1 MFTKQVMLNFV
12 LYFNTLK
19 YLKLEQIGFRFLRKI
34 KRSKINTLSLSLKP
48 ALGTWQSVGLYKPK
62 FLDKLNVSFLNET
75 GVIKTA
81 ERWNDET
88 KAKLWLYN
96 LHYFDDLNSLGPGSY
111 DSKLALQKFW
121 VERWVRENPAP
132 IGNGWEPYPISL
144 RVVNWVKAFLSGLE
158 PEKFV
163 LDSLCQQVD
172 YLSQDLERHLLGNHL
187 FVNAKALIFAGC
199 FFEGDVADKWLK
211 TGLSIY
217 NKELNEQVLADGGNY
232 ELTPMYHVIMLVD
245 LLDLINLFNAYPN
258 RVSISVLDETKSIA
272 IKMLVWLERMSHLDN
287 KISFFNDAT
296 FGIAPEN
303 DVVFNYAKTLGL
315 VWQSD
320 SLESL
325 QVHDLKDTGYV
336 SVKNSEFS
344 LICDLANVGPDYQ
357 PGHAHAD
364 TLSFEWCLSA
374 NRVFVNSG
382 ISEYGVSAERLRQ
395 RKLAA
400 HNTVSINGLDSSEV
414 WSGFRVARRAKIIK
428 RDVSVFDD
436 NIQLSATHDGFKKLG
451 VNCEHERSWLVT
463 QSSIDIVDTLTG
475 KFDTATGFLHLHPDV
490 QVLKFSED
498 VITLITGDYTVDV
511 NVEGAVISI
520 EDTTWHP
527 EFGKVIPN
535 KKITLMFNKNI
546 VKTTITWNKN
556 S

>member
-1 MFTKQVMLNFV
+1 MRLMKYYHTLIYLKFEQVYYRV
-12 LYFNTLK
+12 LKKIKHPKVNTL
-19 YLKLEQIGFRFLRKI
+19 FL
-34 KRSKINTLSLSLKP
+34 SVAPTS
-48 ALGTWQSVGLYKPK
+48 GTWQSVGLNEPK
-62 FLDKLNVSFLNET
+62 FLDKSNVSFLNES

-81 ERWNDET
+81 DGWNDDT

-96 LHYFDDLNSLGPGSY
+96 LHYFDDLNSLRSDSL
-111 DSKLALQKFW
+111 DSKKELQKFW
-121 VERWVRENPAP
+121 IDRWVNENPAP
-132 IGNGWEPYPISL
+132 VGNGWEPYPISL
-144 RVVNWVKAFLSGLE
+144 RVVNWVKIFLSGLE
-158 PEKFV
+158 SEQYV

-217 NKELNEQVLADGGNY
+217 NKELNQQVLADGGNY

-245 LLDLINLFNAYPN
+245 LLDLINLFNTYPD
-258 RVSISVLDETKSIA
+258 RVSVSVLDETKTIA
-272 IKMLVWLERMSHLDN
+272 INMLVWLERMSHLDN

-296 FGIAPEN
+296 FGIAAEN
-303 DVVFNYAKTLGL
+303 DVVFNYAKTLDL

-325 QVHDLKDTGYV
+325 QVHDLKETGYA

-364 TLSFEWCLSA
+364 TLSFEWCLGA

-382 ISEYGVSAERLRQ
+382 ISEYGVSTERLRQ

-428 RDVSVFDD
+428 RDVSVLDD
-436 NIQLSATHDGFKKLG
+436 KVQLSATHDGFKKLG
-451 VNCEHERSWLVT
+451 VNCEHERSWSVT
-463 QSSIDIVDTLTG
+463 HSSIDIVDTLTG

-490 QVLKFSED
+490 QVLNVSENL
-498 VITLITGDYTVDV
+498 ITLFASDYTVDV
-511 NVEGAVISI
+511 KVEGAAINI
-520 EDTTWHP
+520 EDTTYHP

-546 VKTTITWNKN
+546 VKTTITWNRN

>member
-1 MFTKQVMLNFV
+1 MSKLLT
-12 LYFNTLK
+12 YYNTLK
-19 YLKLEQIGFRFLRKI
+19 HLKTEQIAYRVLKKI
-34 KRSKINTLSLSLKP
+34 KHPKVNTLSLFVAPTSD
-48 ALGTWQSVGLYKPK
+48 TWQSVRLYAPK

-81 ERWNDET
+81 DSWNDDT

-96 LHYFDDLNSLGPGSY
+96 LHYFDDLNSLGSGSL
-111 DSKLALQKFW
+111 DSKKELQKFW

-132 IGNGWEPYPISL
+132 LGNGWEPYPISL
-144 RVVNWVKAFLSGLE
+144 RVVNLVKAFLSGLE
-158 PEKFV
+158 AEKFV

-199 FFEGDVADKWLK
+199 FFDGDVADKWLK

-245 LLDLINLFNAYPN
+245 LLDLINLFNTYPD
-258 RVSISVLDETKSIA
+258 RVSVSVLDETKSIA
-272 IKMLVWLERMSHLDN
+272 IKMLDWLERMSHLDN
-287 KISFFNDAT
+287 EISFFNDAT

-320 SLESL
+320 YLETL

-336 SVKNSEFS
+336 SVKNSKFS

-364 TLSFEWCLSA
+364 TLSFEWCLGA

-382 ISEYGVSAERLRQ
+382 ISEYGVSEERLRQ

-400 HNTVSINGLDSSEV
+400 HNTVSINGIDSSEV

-428 RDVSVFDD
+428 REVSLFDD

-451 VNCEHERSWLVT
+451 VNCEHGRSWLVT
-463 QSSIDIVDTLTG
+463 QSSINIIDTLTG

-490 QVLKFSED
+490 QVLKVSED
-498 VITLITGDYTVDV
+498 VITLMTGDYTVDV
-511 NVEGAVISI
+511 KVEGAGIRI

-546 VKTTITWNKN
+546 VKTTITWNRN

>member
-1 MFTKQVMLNFV
+1 MPN
-12 LYFNTLK
+12 LYYHTLK
-19 YLKLEQIGFRFLRKI
+19 YLKAEQIAFRILKKFKHPQVHQLFLD
-34 KRSKINTLSLSLKP
+34 KRYAEGDWITIP
-48 ALGTWQSVGLYKPK
+48 LYQPK
-62 FLDKLNVSFLNET
+62 FLDKENVCFLNHN
-75 GVIKTA
+75 GVVKNQMD
-81 ERWNDET
+81 WNNNSQE
-88 KAKLWLYN
+88 KLWLYN
-96 LHYFDDLNSLGPGSY
+96 LHYFDDLNSLGSGSL
-111 DSKLALQKFW
+111 DSKKELQIFW
-121 VERWVRENPAP
+121 VERWVRDNPAP
-132 IGNGWEPYPISL
+132 TGNGWEPYPISL
-144 RVVNWVKAFLSGLE
+144 RVVNWVKAFISGLKT
-158 PEKFV
+158 EKFV

-199 FFEGDVADKWLK
+199 FFEGDVANKWLK
-211 TGLSIY
+211 TGLSIFI
-217 NKELNEQVLADGGNY
+217 KELNEQVLADGGNY

-245 LLDLINLFNAYPN
+245 LLDLINLFNTYPD
-258 RVSISVLDETKSIA
+258 RVSVSVLDETRSIA
-272 IKMLVWLERMSHLDN
+272 IKMLVWLDRMSHLDN
-287 KISFFNDAT
+287 GISFFNDAT

-325 QVHDLKDTGYV
+325 QVHDLKNTGYV

-364 TLSFEWCLSA
+364 TLSFEWCLGA
-374 NRVFVNSG
+374 NRVLVNSG

-395 RKLAA
+395 RKLSA

-436 NIQLSATHDGFKKLG
+436 NIQFSAAHDGFKKLG
-451 VNCEHERSWLVT
+451 VNCEHERSWSVT
-463 QSSIDIVDTLTG
+463 QSSINIVDTLAG
-475 KFDTATGFLHLHPDV
+475 KFDTAISFLHLHPDV
-490 QVLKFSED
+490 QVLKISKN
-498 VITLITGDYTVDV
+498 VITLITDEYTVNV
-511 NVEGAVISI
+511 KVEGAGISI

-546 VKTTITWNKN
+546 MKSTITWSKN